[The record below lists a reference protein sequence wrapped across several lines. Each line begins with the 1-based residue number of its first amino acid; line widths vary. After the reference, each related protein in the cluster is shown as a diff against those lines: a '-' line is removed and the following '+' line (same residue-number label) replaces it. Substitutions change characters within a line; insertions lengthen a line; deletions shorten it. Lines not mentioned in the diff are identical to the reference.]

1 MVEFETEI
9 DFVEMVNALRQRGYC
24 ITPDSFVQAELL
36 LLSLC
41 ERGVK
46 LSLDHVASLLSPIF
60 SKRPDQQSAFREHIR
75 PWIHSGFSS
84 TIEKAAESQKVL
96 PGGVTTIGTKEETA
110 LLASGF
116 RRGLIKWSGYVVA
129 NVVAIVVL
137 YFGLVGSHSGDG
149 SNILD
154 RTLTRIQST
163 GPQSIEPRANGSDEY
178 SSERESVS
186 DQKQWICIA
195 ILVSG
200 NLMMW
205 WYLTSLNL
213 VRVRGSQGS
222 SLGRLRV
229 PRNDSLLFG
238 HPRFQSEM
246 RRWAAH
252 RRISTGRLDAARTVR
267 KSIESGGLFTPVEL
281 VVPIRPLYIALVET
295 TNANDHLYELFVR
308 FLREFRRLD
317 GNANIWFFTS
327 SPSLCTSPDSATTTS
342 LSELFASYPSS
353 CLIVLGQPSIF
364 SSATTGEVADWVNK
378 SSSWEDRRAIVP
390 SGITMEEMAKLKSVG
405 FEVYVI
411 TKEGLRSETSDG
423 SIVADDMQETSVS
436 LRAPEIGWLNV
447 IRPSPDKIA
456 ALILD
461 LKYFLGRKGY
471 DLLTAA
477 AVFPRLR
484 WEISLYL
491 YTNLTGSLRS
501 PDYLSRICSLP
512 WFRYG
517 AMPDWLRLV
526 LIEDMPRHFEIEV
539 RETLARVLFGNI
551 RSQHHAEIVVH
562 DRPLRPSEWWHL
574 DKAFGRH
581 LREIESDS
589 LCISFLRGSR
599 LGVSI
604 PRKESKL
611 TLEKVFLLFTLFSA
625 VNLIGGIGAM
635 SLSIDLL
642 GMGFIAN
649 SLLIMLLFLLTL
661 AVEEYRPVDV
671 AAD

>member
-1 MVEFETEI
+1 
-9 DFVEMVNALRQRGYC
+9 
-24 ITPDSFVQAELL
+24 
-36 LLSLC
+36 
-41 ERGVK
+41 
-46 LSLDHVASLLSPIF
+46 
-60 SKRPDQQSAFREHIR
+60 
-75 PWIHSGFSS
+75 
-84 TIEKAAESQKVL
+84 
-96 PGGVTTIGTKEETA
+96 
-110 LLASGF
+110 
-116 RRGLIKWSGYVVA
+116 
-129 NVVAIVVL
+129 
-137 YFGLVGSHSGDG
+137 
-149 SNILD
+149 
-154 RTLTRIQST
+154 
-163 GPQSIEPRANGSDEY
+163 
-178 SSERESVS
+178 
-186 DQKQWICIA
+186 
-195 ILVSG
+195 
-200 NLMMW
+200 
-205 WYLTSLNL
+205 
-213 VRVRGSQGS
+213 
-222 SLGRLRV
+222 
-229 PRNDSLLFG
+229 
-238 HPRFQSEM
+238 
-246 RRWAAH
+246 
-252 RRISTGRLDAARTVR
+252 
-267 KSIESGGLFTPVEL
+267 
-281 VVPIRPLYIALVET
+281 
-295 TNANDHLYELFVR
+295 
-308 FLREFRRLD
+308 
-317 GNANIWFFTS
+317 
-327 SPSLCTSPDSATTTS
+327 
-342 LSELFASYPSS
+342 
-353 CLIVLGQPSIF
+353 
-364 SSATTGEVADWVNK
+364 
-378 SSSWEDRRAIVP
+378 
-390 SGITMEEMAKLKSVG
+390 MEEMAKLKSVG